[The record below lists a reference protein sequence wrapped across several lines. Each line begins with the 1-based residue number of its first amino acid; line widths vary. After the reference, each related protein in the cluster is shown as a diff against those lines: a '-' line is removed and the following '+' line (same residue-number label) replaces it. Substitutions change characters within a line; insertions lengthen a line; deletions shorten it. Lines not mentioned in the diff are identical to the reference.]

1 MRTEKQQ
8 KFFEE
13 SGEVTYPSSDKL
25 TAMFYDLLR
34 DAVPAGEMERIVSNL
49 EEQFDSENISYTN
62 GYLAKYSK
70 HLADRVRKII

>member
-34 DAVPAGEMERIVSNL
+34 DAVPGEMERIVSNL
-49 EEQFDSENISYTN
+49 EEHFDAETTSYTN
-62 GYLAKYSK
+62 GYLAKYAK